1 MTTSLEGKVALV
13 TGAASGIGL
22 AVAQALHEFG
32 AHVSGADITLGV
44 DLTLDVTSEADWSR
58 VIDGF
63 PSLDILV
70 LSAGVSSAGALA
82 ETSLQEWR
90 RVMSVNLDG
99 AFLGIRAA
107 LKKME
112 SGGSIV
118 LLGSASGVKPVANA
132 GAYCS
137 SKAGLRMLTKVAALE
152 GKPKGIRV
160 NCVSPA
166 GVATPM
172 WKTMDFFQEFAS
184 EDEAWK
190 ALGGIDPQTPALHR
204 MALPSE
210 IAEAVI
216 FLCSPAAQGIT
227 GIDLPV
233 DSGYSL

>member
-22 AVAQALHEFG
+22 AVVQALHEIG
-32 AHVSGADITLGV
+32 ANVVGADIAPSL
-44 DLTLDVTSEADWSR
+44 DLALDVTSEADWDR

-63 PSLDILV
+63 SSLDILV
-70 LSAGVSSAGALA
+70 LSAGVSSAGALG

-90 RVMSVNLDG
+90 RVMAVNLDG
-99 AFLGIRAA
+99 AFLGIRSAFR
-107 LKKME
+107 KMQP
-112 SGGSIV
+112 GGSIV

-132 GAYCS
+132 GAYCV
-137 SKAGLRMLTKVAALE
+137 SKAALRMLTKVAALE
-152 GKPKGIRV
+152 AKPKGIRV

-172 WKTMDFFQEFAS
+172 WKTTDFFREFAS

-190 ALGGIDPQTPALHR
+190 ALGGIDPETPALHR
-204 MALPSE
+204 MAFPFE

-216 FLCSPAAQGIT
+216 FLCCPAAAGIT
-227 GIDLPV
+227 GIDLPI
-233 DSGYSL
+233 DAGYTL